1 MSKQVSRIDDR
12 GKDWLLTSPFPLF
25 IPIPLD
31 TQSWREFRSD
41 KRTIQST
48 NFVDGD
54 LIELFLDLSQD
65 EINDVLEG
73 ADGGEPIKVP
83 VEEITK
89 LVEELS
95 RLH

>member
-1 MSKQVSRIDDR
+1 MKYQ
-12 GKDWLLTSPFPLF
+12 P
-25 IPIPLD
+25 
-31 TQSWREFRSD
+31 SWREFRSD
-41 KRTIQST
+41 SRTLPST

-73 ADGGEPIKVP
+73 ADGGDPIKVP
-83 VEEITK
+83 VEEITR